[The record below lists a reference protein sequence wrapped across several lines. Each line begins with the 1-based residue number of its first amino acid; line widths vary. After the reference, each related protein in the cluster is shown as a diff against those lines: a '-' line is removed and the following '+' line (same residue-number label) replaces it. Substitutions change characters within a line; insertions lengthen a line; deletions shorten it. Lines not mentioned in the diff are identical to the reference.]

1 MKQRKHQRFQ
11 VEFNSYFATAK
22 AVEGLGVVADLSA
35 EGCQISSPTRVRPGA
50 ALRLRISLAEINLHI
65 QVAKAEVRW
74 ARGKQFG
81 IQFQELTDEEN
92 RHLRQALSE
101 FEKARKT

>member
-1 MKQRKHQRFQ
+1 M
-11 VEFNSYFATAK
+11 
-22 AVEGLGVVADLSA
+22 VADLSA